1 MDSGRWPVQQ
11 SSRAVV
17 DVSQSEVLADI
28 EEAGAVSLRRTIRQA
43 VAHIE
48 PAPAGAKFLASNDGE
63 RNGVRPIIPDLDP
76 SDAPTLAST
85 ARRRDGT
92 RHIQSRDN
100 K

>member
-11 SSRAVV
+11 SLRAVV

-76 SDAPTLAST
+76 SPLPIEEGLVGFSPRVRGA
-85 ARRRDGT
+85 ART
-92 RHIQSRDN
+92 RA
-100 K
+100 

>member
-11 SSRAVV
+11 SLRAVV

-48 PAPAGAKFLASNDGE
+48 PAPAGAIFLASNDGE
-63 RNGVRPIIPDLDP
+63 RNGVRPVGEGGGDTP
-76 SDAPTLAST
+76 SLTHVHCLF
-85 ARRRDGT
+85 
-92 RHIQSRDN
+92 
-100 K
+100 